1 MRRHDLNTNPQH
13 KRPIKGFLH
22 TAIALAITLL
32 GLLAAPAANAQ
43 TYPTKSVRMIV
54 PFPPGG
60 ATDIIARL
68 LSQKLHEI
76 WGQPVVL
83 DYKPG
88 GGTVIGTD
96 AVAKAA
102 PDGYTIGIVI
112 SAHFIN
118 PSLLSNMPFDTVK
131 DLSGVSTVA
140 ISHIVLVAT
149 PSLEA
154 NTLAELIALA
164 KKNPGKLSY
173 ASPGTGTSP
182 HLAVELLKTTAGID
196 IVHIPYKGA
205 SPAFADVMSGRVS
218 LQIDPLQSS
227 MSNIKSGKVKAIAI
241 TSPSRAAGFAEI
253 PTVAETIPGF
263 SVQSVAGIIVPSA
276 TPRDIVNR
284 LSADINKSL
293 QSPDLIERMGQMG
306 MEPSGN
312 TPEQF
317 DALIRSEIDKWAK
330 VVKVSGAK
338 RD

>member
-1 MRRHDLNTNPQH
+1 MKTKPQQQRR
-13 KRPIKGFLH
+13 IACFLR
-22 TAIALAITLL
+22 AAFALTLALL

-43 TYPTKSVRMIV
+43 TYPTKPVRMIV

-68 LSQKLHEI
+68 LSQKLHEM

-83 DYKPG
+83 EYKPG

-102 PDGYTIGIVI
+102 PDGYTVGVVI

-149 PSLEA
+149 PTLEA
-154 NTLAELIALA
+154 NNLAELIALA
-164 KKNPGKLSY
+164 KKNPGKLTY
-173 ASPGTGTSP
+173 ASPGTGTSA
-182 HLAVELLKTTAGID
+182 HLAVELLKTMAGID

-205 SPAFADVMSGRVS
+205 SAAFADVLSGRVS

-227 MSNIKSGKVKAIAI
+227 MSNIKSGKVKPLAI
-241 TSPSRAAGFAEI
+241 TSPHRAAGFDDI

-263 SVQSVAGIIVPSA
+263 SVQSVSGIVVPSA
-276 TPRDIVNR
+276 TPRDIVR
-284 LSADINKSL
+284 KLSADINKAL
-293 QSPDLIERMGQMG
+293 QSPDLIERMRQMG
-306 MEPSGN
+306 MEPSGD
-312 TPEQF
+312 TPEEF
-317 DALIRSEIDKWAK
+317 DAMVRSEIDKWAK
-330 VVKVSGAK
+330 VVKASGAK
-338 RD
+338 VD